1 MYNNYPEK
9 RIQPMRK
16 AMGIMLIAAICLTFG
31 FVQVQ
36 AGEGCGS
43 KDKTN
48 ATKVSASSCA
58 GSDATAKLT
67 SDSKAACD
75 AAKAAYCTPE
85 ECAEWTKMCEK
96 YDGKCE
102 NRTISIKGMTCT
114 GCENDVKTTL
124 MKVDGVLEVLKV
136 SHTSEVAIVC
146 VDPSKMSDNST
157 LITPV
162 VNKGYKAEIIP
173 AVATTETSSDSKKAG
188 CAMSCTPEQMKACG
202 ASKTDQ
208 TEAKKEETKK
218 DY

>member
-1 MYNNYPEK
+1 
-9 RIQPMRK
+9 MRK
-16 AMGIMLIAAICLTFG
+16 AMGIILIAAICLTFG
-31 FVQVQ
+31 FVQIQ
-36 AGEGCGS
+36 AGEGCAS
-43 KDKTN
+43 QEKT
-48 ATKVSASSCA
+48 TSANTSAKSCA
-58 GSDATAKLT
+58 AGDVTAKLT
-67 SDSKAACD
+67 SSNAACD